1 MLQLQHACRL
11 TCVNAAR
18 KRRRSTTSMSQRLGR
33 RILASAAIV
42 GGALLLWLSP
52 EAVLGLAMVIAGV
65 ALEAIGI
72 RLEHLS

>member
-1 MLQLQHACRL
+1 MLHLQHAHRL
-11 TCVNAAR
+11 TCVNAAAER
-18 KRRRSTTSMSQRLGR
+18 WRFTVGMNRRLGR

-42 GGALLLWLSP
+42 GGAVLLWLSP

>member
-1 MLQLQHACRL
+1 MLRLQHAHRL
-11 TCVNAAR
+11 TCVNAAEEWR
-18 KRRRSTTSMSQRLGR
+18 DSTSGMSQRLGR

-42 GGALLLWLSP
+42 AGALLLWLSP

-65 ALEAIGI
+65 ALEALGI